1 MDQNMTQSDVVASKP
16 EPKVTN
22 EKANEV
28 VGPKVTALLNEVL
41 SGFELAA
48 DDKKS
53 RKRILKAMSEAAT
66 KLMNGQAG
74 LTPASIGRQFSY
86 GASRAF
92 PPPPMT
98 YVADDESSDEVY
110 EGDDSDD

>member
-1 MDQNMTQSDVVASKP
+1 MDTNMTQSDVVKA

-28 VGPKVTALLNEVL
+28 VGPKVTALLNEVI

-66 KLMNGQAG
+66 KLLNGQAG
-74 LTPASIGRQFSY
+74 LTPASIARQFSY
-86 GASRAF
+86 GATRAF

-98 YVADDESSDEVY
+98 YVGSDEHDDEVY
-110 EGDDSDD
+110 EGDDADE